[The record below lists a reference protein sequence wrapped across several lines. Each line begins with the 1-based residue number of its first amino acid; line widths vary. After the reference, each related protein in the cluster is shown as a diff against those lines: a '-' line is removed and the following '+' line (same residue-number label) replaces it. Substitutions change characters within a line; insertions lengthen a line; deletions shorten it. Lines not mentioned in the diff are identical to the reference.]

1 MTPSLG
7 SELRHI
13 GDVSELAFHHLRVN
27 FFLGRLLEAQWRV
40 YMTQNSNKQGLCVGA
55 MGKQNTSPMEQVL
68 WLEGPYMKSKDLMEM
83 VIRERIS
90 CCTFVK
96 LRDCK
101 AILQVIKPSQEIM
114 QSNDVKV
121 INLLEQAKCYT
132 MKNYGAN
139 QIRD

>member
-1 MTPSLG
+1 
-7 SELRHI
+7 
-13 GDVSELAFHHLRVN
+13 
-27 FFLGRLLEAQWRV
+27 
-40 YMTQNSNKQGLCVGA
+40 
-55 MGKQNTSPMEQVL
+55 
-68 WLEGPYMKSKDLMEM
+68 MKSKDLMEM